1 MSPHALVID
10 DDPVILGDV
19 RDRLESLGHSCDGAD
34 CQEAAQKCLKRRAYG
49 YILLDMEIPV
59 KYGRPARIQNGKNLL
74 REIRAMKERQDVQI
88 IVMTAHGRDGPE
100 LATEVLRGREERAD
114 DFVNKPFPVRGHTIE
129 KAIMDALSRA
139 GKAAEAPKGETQT
152 HPAVRLGPPGEPCL
166 VLGKQKKPL
175 TEGQQAVISAILE
188 AGDEGMKKD
197 RLERVRSSARRM
209 LNDLRKDEDW
219 AKVILMPKQTNGRY
233 RLKM

>member
-10 DDPVILGDV
+10 DEPAILDDV
-19 RDRLESLGHSCDGAD
+19 RDRLRSLGHSCDGAG
-34 CQEAAQKCLKRRAYG
+34 CQEAAQKCLKRRAYD
-49 YILLDMEIPV
+49 YILLDMQIPV
-59 KYGRPARIQNGKNLL
+59 KYGRPSRIQNGRNLL
-74 REIRAMKERQDVQI
+74 REIRAMKEHRDVQV
-88 IVMTAHGRDGPE
+88 IVMTAHGRDGPD
-100 LATEVLRGREERAD
+100 LATEVLRGRDDRAD
-114 DFVNKPFPVRGHTIE
+114 DFVNKPFPDCGHTIE

-139 GKAAEAPKGETQT
+139 GKAAEAPKGGT
-152 HPAVRLGPPGEPCL
+152 PAVRLGPPGEPCY

-175 TEGQQAVISAILE
+175 TEGQHVVIAAILE

-197 RLERVRSSARRM
+197 RLECVRSSARRM

-219 AKVILMPKQTNGRY
+219 AKVILMPGQTNGRY